1 MIQDLHSHTRYSNC
15 GRDEPEQ
22 VIEKAIE
29 GGIELLGITDHNYGI
44 GSRKKQYLDELAEMQ
59 SAYKGK
65 IRILRGIELSTL
77 PGQGPEK
84 PEDIAPFDYCLIEH
98 IDYDN
103 TVLGTGVFDYARSL
117 SIPAGIAHTDL
128 FGFAE
133 KLGEDAFTFIKK
145 FADCGIFWEMNVN
158 YDSIHKYREH
168 EYVKRFRESKEQQE
182 IVRRAGLRIAV
193 GFDGHRVEDYLA
205 ARVKDMNRFLEE
217 NGIARMFED
226 LG

>member
-22 VIEKAIE
+22 VIEKAIQ

-44 GSRKKQYLDELAEMQ
+44 GARKKQYLDEMAEMQ
-59 SAYKGK
+59 TVYKGK

-103 TVLGTGVFDYARSL
+103 TVLGLNVFDYARSL

-133 KLGEDAFTFIKK
+133 KLGIEPYELLEK
-145 FADCGIFWEMNVN
+145 FADAGIFWEMNVN

-168 EYVKRFRESKEQQE
+168 EYVKRFCESREQQE
-182 IVRRAGLRIAV
+182 IVRKAGLKIGV
-193 GFDGHRVEDYLA
+193 GFDGHRVEDYLTS
-205 ARVKDMNRFLEE
+205 RVTEMNVFLER
-217 NGIARMFED
+217 NGIERIFEN
-226 LG
+226 LV